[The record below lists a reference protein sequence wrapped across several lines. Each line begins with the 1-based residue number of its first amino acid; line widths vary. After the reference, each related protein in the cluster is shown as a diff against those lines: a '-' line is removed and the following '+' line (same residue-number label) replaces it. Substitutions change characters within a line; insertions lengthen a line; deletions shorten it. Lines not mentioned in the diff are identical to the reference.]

1 MADEIIQDHPA
12 EKYAAWI
19 VQNASKKGT
28 PEFNTVAAAYQ
39 DALKLG
45 AEPKASVEVTSP
57 EGNNLTTENVVSG
70 VKGIVPSLALG
81 AAKPLLGLNQA
92 AWQLAGKV
100 APSVANMGD
109 YPVQKLNEYQQKL
122 NQAAGPVASKFTT
135 EPAAL
140 IGENVLP
147 MTGMNKVATA
157 IGEAPNLMKMIGSNA
172 LTGAALGY
180 ATPEKTGLTPEQ
192 FANEKAKTVGI
203 SAAIPSAV
211 SGLSSVGSELA
222 SLLRGPEQTEQMAQA
237 VKNARNVGYVIPPTQ
252 AKESLLNRMLE
263 GTAGKIT
270 TQQNASAKNQVITH
284 ELAAQALGLP
294 KDTVITPEIL
304 KGVRSEAA
312 NAYDALANLPV
323 KPEVPASS
331 VMNQEKVPEINPK
344 QMVYDL
350 RLARNNADAY
360 YKAYQRSADPE
371 QLTRAKQA
379 KALASDLESQLEG
392 YAASLGQQ
400 DLLPKLRDARQL
412 IAKTYTVENAL
423 NPTSGTVDARKIAA
437 ELKKGK
443 PLTDELKSIG
453 QFAGQ
458 FPKASQTTEMM
469 GSRPQISP
477 VDVGVSGLAGVLK
490 NPLLI
495 GAIAVRPGARTLA
508 LSKPIQN
515 NLVQG
520 PASEITPEQ
529 ANLAKLLMIR
539 AAQENK

>member
-1 MADEIIQDHPA
+1 MPTYSISAPDGKTYQIDGPAGASQEQVQTEVLKQHPNAAMA
-12 EKYAAWI
+12 
-19 VQNASKKGT
+19 T
-28 PEFNTVAAAYQ
+28 
-39 DALKLG
+39 
-45 AEPKASVEVTSP
+45 PKASVQVSSP
-57 EGNNLTTENVVSG
+57 EGQPLNVGSTLENI
-70 VKGIVPSLALG
+70 KQGIGNIPQAALLG
-81 AAKPLLGLNQA
+81 AAKPFLGLNQA

-109 YPVQKLNEYQQKL
+109 WPVEALKRKQEEL
-122 NQAAGPVASKFTT
+122 NQQAGPVVSKFTT

-147 MTGMNKVATA
+147 MAGMNKVATA

-180 ATPEKTGLTPEQ
+180 ATPEKTGLSPEE
-192 FANEKAKTVGI
+192 FANEKAKTVAL
-203 SAAIPSAV
+203 SAAIPSV
-211 SGLSSVGSELA
+211 ISGIGGTKSKLA
-222 SLLRGPEQTEQMAQA
+222 DLIRGPEQTGQMQQA
-237 VKNARNVGYVIPPTQ
+237 IQNARDVGYVIPPTQ
-252 AKESLLNRMLE
+252 AKESLLNRVLE
-263 GTAGKIT
+263 GTSGKIQ

-294 KDTVITPEIL
+294 KDTVITPDIL

-331 VMNQEKVPEINPK
+331 VMNQKKVPEINPK

-477 VDVGVSGLAGVLK
+477 VDIGAGGLAALLT
-490 NPLLI
+490 NPVALASI
-495 GAIAVRPGARTLA
+495 GIRPAARSIA
-508 LSKPIQN
+508 LSNPIQN
-515 NLVQG
+515 NLIQS
-520 PASEITPEQ
+520 AKSEMSPET

-539 AAQENK
+539 AATGEK